1 VPLSQLALPL
11 QLQDHAVFESFW
23 PAGNDALVSYLNELV
38 ATSNGPGCWIWG
50 AAATGKTHLLQAV
63 CEKQGDRAAYVPL
76 ALLADAGPGILE
88 GLSSRQF
95 VCLDDVHL
103 VAADADWELA
113 LFNLYNLVADAKG
126 IMIAAAIAAPRE
138 CHFGLADL
146 ASRFSLLPA
155 FHLTTLAEAD
165 RIKALQLRAR
175 HPGSARR
182 HGQFPV
188 ESQQAG
194 YGFLVC
200 PTGSARYGRARSQT
214 SANDSLRE
222 RDSWQ
227 RLKKSL
233 FPGLESPAGAGSYP
247 APVLRSHRIA
257 SNKVREL
264 RSGRD

>member
-175 HPGSARR
+175 HRGLDLPDDTANFLDMASLYALLDQLDTAALEAKRRLTRLTIPFVKETLGSA
-182 HGQFPV
+182 
-188 ESQQAG
+188 
-194 YGFLVC
+194 
-200 PTGSARYGRARSQT
+200 
-214 SANDSLRE
+214 
-222 RDSWQ
+222 
-227 RLKKSL
+227 
-233 FPGLESPAGAGSYP
+233 
-247 APVLRSHRIA
+247 
-257 SNKVREL
+257 
-264 RSGRD
+264 

>member
-1 VPLSQLALPL
+1 LSQLALPL

-23 PAGNDALVSYLNELV
+23 PAGNDALVSYLSELA

-113 LFNLYNLVADAKG
+113 LFNLYNLVADAEG
-126 IMIAAAIAAPRE
+126 ILIASAIAAPRE
-138 CHFGLADL
+138 CHFDLADL

-155 FHLTTLAEAD
+155 FHLTALAEVD

-175 HPGSARR
+175 HRGLDLPDDTAN
-182 HGQFPV
+182 
-188 ESQQAG
+188 
-194 YGFLVC
+194 FLLN
-200 PTGSARYGRARSQT
+200 RSKRDM
-214 SANDSLRE
+214 ASLYALLSRPNA
-222 RDSWQ
+222 D
-227 RLKKSL
+227 
-233 FPGLESPAGAGSYP
+233 
-247 APVLRSHRIA
+247 
-257 SNKVREL
+257 
-264 RSGRD
+264 